1 MVHVYV
7 MSAFSKDHKGGN
19 KAGVVLNRTEL
30 TTSQKMRI
38 AKELGYSETAFV
50 TDSDVVDYKIE
61 YFTPTDEVPLCGH
74 ATIATFALL
83 YHLKMLKKED
93 YTIETKAGIL
103 RMKISEDGMIFMEQN
118 QPEYLEYL
126 KPEEFEGCLETQ
138 WISKDQPIQVV
149 TTGLK
154 DIIMPIDSI
163 EHLAE
168 LEPDHDVMTELSREL
183 KVVGVHAFAF
193 AEDAEITAICRNFAP
208 LFGIDEESATGT
220 ANCALASY
228 LFRHHKKSSQYIF
241 EQGYNLGQV
250 SRIVVNV
257 VAENE
262 EIQEIFVGGYGY
274 LVCEKEIET
283 GNDKYD

>member
-7 MSAFSKDHKGGN
+7 MSAFSKENKGGN
-19 KAGVVLNRTEL
+19 KAGVVLNREDL
-30 TTSQKMRI
+30 TVDQKMGI

-50 TDSDVVDYKIE
+50 MHSDVADYKIE

-83 YHLKMLKKED
+83 YHLHMLTKEE
-93 YTIETKAGIL
+93 YLIETKAGIL
-103 RMKISEDGMIFMEQN
+103 RMRIREDGMIFMEQN
-118 QPEYLEYL
+118 KPEYLEFL
-126 KPEEFEGCLETQ
+126 EPEQFAGCMESL
-138 WISKDQPIQVV
+138 WISKKLPVQVV

-154 DIIMPIDSI
+154 DIIMPIDSV

-168 LEPDHDVMTELSREL
+168 LKPNFKVLSELSQKLE
-183 KVVGVHAFAF
+183 VVGVHAFALD
-193 AEDAEITAICRNFAP
+193 EDAEKIAICRNFAP

-220 ANCALASY
+220 ASCALASY
-228 LFRHHKKSSQYIF
+228 LFKHYKKKEEYVF

-250 SRIVVNV
+250 SRIVVRV
-257 VAENE
+257 VEAND

-274 LVCEKEIET
+274 LVSEKEI
-283 GNDKYD
+283 G